1 MGGSKKL
8 MPIYE
13 SDMTRI
19 VPPEVE
25 SDNRKALKN
34 VIWIECDNNL
44 SDIEVLVL
52 RKRLKGE
59 IFDKISADLYLDI
72 SKVRRIYK
80 KAIKK
85 CKVRHKAA
93 QGVK

>member
-1 MGGSKKL
+1 
-8 MPIYE
+8 MPIYD

-19 VPPEVE
+19 VPPEQE
-25 SDNRKALKN
+25 SEHRKMLVN
-34 VIWIECDNNL
+34 IIWIECDNNL

-72 SKVRRIYK
+72 NKVKRIYK

-93 QGVK
+93 QGMK